1 MCGASIGAT
10 LIVLCELECLSMI
23 NWTTPSPAQIPAS
36 LAKCGQEKLFADEH
50 AEILVDK
57 YCATFHPY
65 QGEEQIYTY
74 GNKAIVV
81 DQGKPTY
88 AEFAAL
94 SLFREEGWNGMWV
107 DGYRRRK
114 RSSLL
119 EDAQYPE
126 SIRDLLNSLSS
137 RTGRTGGVFDLIL
150 WRDQMIMF
158 MELKRSKRDR
168 INQNQIDWVKA
179 ALSYG
184 IDLHCFGVLEWQL
197 SAP

>member
-1 MCGASIGAT
+1 
-10 LIVLCELECLSMI
+10 MI

-150 WRDQMIMF
+150 WRDH
-158 MELKRSKRDR
+158 KSKSNRLGESSSLLWHR
-168 INQNQIDWVKA
+168 PALLWRTGMA
-179 ALSYG
+179 ALST
-184 IDLHCFGVLEWQL
+184 LTPTNRFVLVRGRYRRPALCIFLE
-197 SAP
+197 SS

>member
-1 MCGASIGAT
+1 MIFHSDNPVLLAVLTFSTATPTSLYNNVVGRCIGAT
-10 LIVLCELECLSMI
+10 LIVFCELKCLSMI
-23 NWTTPSPAQIPAS
+23 NWNTPSPAEIPAS

-57 YCATFHPY
+57 YCTTFHPY

-107 DGYRRRK
+107 DGYRRKK

-119 EDAQYPE
+119 EDAQYPQ
-126 SIRDLLNSLSS
+126 SIRELLDSLSS

-158 MELKRSKRDR
+158 
-168 INQNQIDWVKA
+168 II
-179 ALSYG
+179 
-184 IDLHCFGVLEWQL
+184 
-197 SAP
+197 